1 MKKLFLFVLFISL
14 TSYSAAAQTK
24 KSAPQAAPKKTVS
37 AAKTST
43 PSAGAATVNEIPA
56 DEWIEIVKA
65 IEAENWNKSS
75 VLTLAALKKLK
86 TDNENKQLARLRY
99 FYIYSLTGK
108 IAQKTMLPGE
118 LERISEAF
126 VGQDFL
132 MPSRQILA
140 DCTGK
145 VNYVCAVK
153 ADEKSLRVTATSK
166 SATIHSFEYVKLTEK
181 FDAGGNDG
189 KEVFLGGKLAKLE
202 IGTYKNNIKIVKLY
216 FEDGFVDVV
225 SKS

>member
-1 MKKLFLFVLFISL
+1 MKKLFLFIIFISL
-14 TSYSAAAQTK
+14 ASCSVVAQTR
-24 KSAPQAAPKKTVS
+24 KSPAKPAPKKTVTVAQTSAPANPS
-37 AAKTST
+37 AAI
-43 PSAGAATVNEIPA
+43 EIPA
-56 DEWIEIVKA
+56 EEWNGIVKN
-65 IEAENWNKSS
+65 IEAEDWNKSS

-86 TDNENKQLARLRY
+86 NDNEKKQLARLRY

-108 IAQKTMLPGE
+108 IAQKTMLPSE

-145 VNYVCAVK
+145 VNYVCTVK

-166 SATIHSFEYVKLTEK
+166 SATIHSFEYVKLSDK
-181 FDAGGNDG
+181 FDASGNDG
-189 KEVFLGGKLAKLE
+189 KEVFLGGKLQKIE
-202 IGTYKNNIKIVKLY
+202 IGTYKDNIKIVKLY
-216 FEDGFVDVV
+216 FEDGFADLV
-225 SKS
+225 SKP

>member
-1 MKKLFLFVLFISL
+1 MKKLFLFILFVSL
-14 TSYSAAAQTK
+14 TSYSVAAQTRK
-24 KSAPQAAPKKTVS
+24 ATAKPAPKKTVS
-37 AAKTST
+37 TAQSSAPANSSAETEIAA
-43 PSAGAATVNEIPA
+43 A
-56 DEWIEIVKA
+56 EWNEIVKA

-75 VLTLAALKKLK
+75 VSTLAALKKLK
-86 TDNENKQLARLRY
+86 NDNEKKQLARLRY

-132 MPSRQILA
+132 MPSRQVLA

-145 VNYVCAVK
+145 VNYVCTVK

-166 SATIHSFEYVKLTEK
+166 SATIHSFEYVKLSDK
-181 FDAGGNDG
+181 FDADGNDG
-189 KEVFLGGKLAKLE
+189 KEVFLGGKLQKIE
-202 IGTYKNNIKIVKLY
+202 IGTYKDNIKIVKLY
-216 FEDGFVDVV
+216 FENGFADIV
-225 SKS
+225 SKP